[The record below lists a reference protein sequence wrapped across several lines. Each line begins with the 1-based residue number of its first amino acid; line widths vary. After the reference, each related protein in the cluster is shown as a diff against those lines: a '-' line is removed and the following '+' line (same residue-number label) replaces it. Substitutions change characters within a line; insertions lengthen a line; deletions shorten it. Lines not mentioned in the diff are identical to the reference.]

1 MIRRPPRSTR
11 TDTLYPYTT
20 PFRSSANA
28 GWWPDEV
35 TPELIATKLMLVVT
49 ELSEADEGFHSGE
62 KDQHLPHLDGFAVE
76 LADARIRIFDLC
88 GKLGVPVAGFFAD
101 PGAGT
106 YRIMDA
112 VNCISKAMEGHR
124 KNDQIGRAHV

>member
-1 MIRRPPRSTR
+1 MNSRLNDRCVELHTA
-11 TDTLYPYTT
+11 
-20 PFRSSANA
+20 SANA

-49 ELSEADEGFHSGE
+49 ELSEADAGFHSGE

-76 LADARIRIFDLC
+76 LAEARIGIFDLC
-88 GKLGVPVAGFFAD
+88 GKPGVPVAGFFAD

-106 YRIMDA
+106 SPILDPM
-112 VNCISKAMEGHR
+112 NSIHKPMEG
-124 KNDQIGRAHV
+124 Q